1 MIARSPRKAE
11 QHAWVDELRAAYRD
25 PLELLRDLGIPP
37 AAASYAPAAAERFA
51 FRVPRPFATR
61 MRHGDPH
68 DPLLRQVLPIG
79 AELREV
85 DGFGADPVGD
95 LAASPLPGL
104 LHKYHGRALLLL
116 AGACAVNCRYCFRR
130 EFPYQDAVGSP
141 RLDAALAHVAADTS
155 LREIILSGG
164 DPLLLDDARLAALAQ
179 ALAAIPHVERLR
191 IHTRLPVVLPSR
203 VTPALVALL
212 RDTRLRGVVVV
223 HVNHAREIDGE
234 VATALRT
241 LGAAGVT
248 CLNQSV
254 LLRGVNDDVDAL
266 VALSE
271 SLFACGVLPYYL
283 HLLDRVRGAAHFDV
297 PPATARTLLAGL
309 QARLP
314 GYLVPRVVREIAG
327 APAKVP
333 FV

>member
-11 QHAWVDELRAAYRD
+11 QPAWLDELRAAYRD
-25 PLELLRDLGIPP
+25 PLELLRDLGLSP
-37 AAASYAPAAAERFA
+37 AATGYAPGAAQRFA
-51 FRVPRPFATR
+51 FRVPRPFAAR

-68 DPLLRQVLPIG
+68 DPLLRQVLPLG
-79 AELREV
+79 DELREA
-85 DGFGADPVGD
+85 DGYAVDPVGD

-104 LHKYHGRALLLL
+104 LHKYQGRALLLL

-141 RLDAALAHVAADTS
+141 RLDAALAHIAADAS

-164 DPLLLDDARLAALAQ
+164 DPLILDDTRLAALVQ
-179 ALAAIPHVERLR
+179 ALAKIPHVVRLR

-203 VTPALVALL
+203 ATPALCALL
-212 RDTRLRGVVVV
+212 GDTRLRTVVVV
-223 HVNHAREIDGE
+223 HANHPREIDPD
-234 VATALRT
+234 VAAALRAF
-241 LGAAGVT
+241 GAAGIA

-254 LLRGVNDDVDAL
+254 LLHGVNDDLDTL

-297 PPATARTLLAGL
+297 APHTARSLQAGL

-314 GYLVPRVVREIAG
+314 GYLVPRVVQEVAG

-333 FV
+333 LV